1 MTDHYSVRRREFL
14 KTGVRSLASVSLLS
28 LAQPLSSIIA
38 MEQLAGS
45 APVHGPWVAS
55 DVATLRRVII
65 SPPDHDEG
73 LNLAAPGL
81 GLEPWVDRE
90 DWQKDHAVMRA
101 LLEKSGA
108 EVLTLERVLDE
119 AIDAARAKKEF
130 RTWLRA
136 SVPALS
142 RDDSKVT
149 AAMLMGA
156 ARERLYPKD
165 DDGNYRDIVE
175 ADTVTWPRDVAVM
188 LPSGL
193 LICNLASEPRAFSAQ
208 LMRFAAEY
216 SPSLARYPV
225 VFDAIE
231 EQLLVEGGDV
241 LVVSA
246 DTLMLGVGH
255 RSEPAAARHLA
266 RRLGMNV
273 IAVELRKAKYVKRP
287 PKESPLGFATMFMH
301 LDTCCTL
308 VDNKHVI
315 VLPWFFENDA
325 VDKNP
330 FARVLKG
337 IARDPRVKEEEAE
350 EALSLLTDMGKV
362 KRYLAGSGDV
372 DPKVSD
378 VKLVDYLRADG
389 YRVSYVGGTPPPDA
403 DMDYFFD
410 VVYREHL
417 FQAANV
423 LATSP
428 GHILAYDHCPKTHEA
443 LRAAGID
450 VKVFPG
456 SNLRRGYGGP
466 HCLTLPL
473 ERG

>member
-1 MTDHYSVRRREFL
+1 MTDTCSVQRREFL
-14 KTGVRSLASVSLLS
+14 KTTAKCVAGISLLGTS
-28 LAQPLSSIIA
+28 WPFSSVIAAEQPPPSTHSPL
-38 MEQLAGS
+38 
-45 APVHGPWVAS
+45 PWVGS
-55 DVATLRRVII
+55 DVATLRRVMI

-73 LNLAAPGL
+73 LNLADPSL

-108 EVLTLERVLDE
+108 EVLTFERVLDE
-119 AIDAARAKKEF
+119 AIDAARARKEF

-136 SVPALS
+136 SLPALS
-142 RDDSKVT
+142 SEDKKVT
-149 AAMLMGA
+149 AAELMGA
-156 ARERLYPKD
+156 ARERLYPRD
-165 DDGNYRDIVE
+165 EDGNYLHLVD

-188 LPSGL
+188 LPAGL
-193 LICNLASEPRAFSAQ
+193 LICNFTSARRVFSAQ

-231 EQLLVEGGDV
+231 EQVLVEGGDV
-241 LVVSA
+241 QVVNA
-246 DTLMLGVGH
+246 DTLMMGVGY
-255 RSEPAAARHLA
+255 RSEPGAARHLA

-273 IAVELRKAKYVKRP
+273 IAVQLRKAEYVKRP
-287 PKESPLGFATMFMH
+287 PKESPLGLATMFMH
-301 LDTCCTL
+301 LDTCCTH
-308 VDNKHVI
+308 VNDKHV
-315 VLPWFFENDA
+315 VALPWFFENDA

-330 FARVLKG
+330 FVRVLKG
-337 IARDPRVKEEEAE
+337 IARHPHVKEEEAE
-350 EALSLLTDMGKV
+350 EALSWLVEMGKV
-362 KRYLAGSGDV
+362 KRYLAGSGEI
-372 DPKVSD
+372 DPKVTD
-378 VKLVDYLRADG
+378 VKLVDYLRGEG
-389 YRVSYVGGTPPPDA
+389 YRISYVGGPPPPDA
-403 DMDYFFD
+403 DMDHFFD
-410 VVYREHL
+410 VVWREHL

-423 LATSP
+423 VATSP
-428 GHILAYDHCPKTHEA
+428 GHILSFDHCPKTHEA

-456 SNLRRGYGGP
+456 ANLRRGYGGP